1 MNYITKQIRK
11 FRSIEGKTN
20 QIILDDFQAPSKTN
34 TNWTI
39 SSMREDERKRMY
51 RAMNSTAHKINT
63 DSFGR
68 KINVDRHSRILKD

>member
-1 MNYITKQIRK
+1 MNYITKQISK

-63 DSFGR
+63 DSFRR